1 MQITQKCKSV
11 VLVFNLILLFITVTD
26 CSSQQSG
33 SVNDS
38 AIVQLTSQSA
48 SELVDDITV
57 TILDVRTIE
66 EYKASHIKGA
76 IVIPL
81 QALEK
86 RVSEIEHLKDKKVLV
101 YCRTGNRSKKAL
113 SILQQNGF
121 GRLLHL
127 EKGIKLW
134 VEEGFKV
141 E

>member
-101 YCRTGNRSKKAL
+101 YCRTGNRSKK
-113 SILQQNGF
+113 
-121 GRLLHL
+121 H
-127 EKGIKLW
+127 
-134 VEEGFKV
+134 
-141 E
+141 